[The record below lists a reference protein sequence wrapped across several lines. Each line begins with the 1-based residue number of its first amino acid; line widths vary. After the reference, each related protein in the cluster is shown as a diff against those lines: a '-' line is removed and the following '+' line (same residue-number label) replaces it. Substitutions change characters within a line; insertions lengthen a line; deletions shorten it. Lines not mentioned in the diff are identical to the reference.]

1 MHKETC
7 KETRAAFIWSYVLNT
22 PFWAIYGMLPFILYK
37 DLHGTPLQIAAMI
50 TLKPMV
56 SLFAPYW
63 SAWVNKR
70 KDRLVTNVVWATF
83 LGHAPFFFFPFFH
96 SPWYFVAS
104 FGFYMLMARGMIPA
118 WMEILKLNVPNGSRE
133 RIFAFSSAFEYV
145 GAGLLPFILG
155 ALLDGYYQSWRW
167 IFPLT
172 SFVAVIAVFLQR
184 KIPIAIEETNAVEP
198 ALSFKQQLI
207 EPWKQAWLLLKTRT
221 DFAAMQMGFMLGGGG
236 LMILQPALPMFFM
249 DALHLSYT
257 ELAIALT
264 LCKGAGFAVTSPF
277 WSRLLSKVDIYR
289 FLALVTLVAMF
300 FPIGLLLA
308 KTHIFWLYAAY
319 LLYGV
324 MQAGSELG
332 WNLSGPIFSQQED
345 SSPFS
350 SVNVLTVGLR
360 GSVIPPLGSML
371 CLWSNSYTVMVL
383 GGILCLLASIWSL
396 MAHRRFQST
405 LQSDVIAQ

>member
-1 MHKETC
+1 MQETC

-70 KDRLVTNVVWATF
+70 KDRLVSNVVWATL
-83 LGHAPFFFFPFFH
+83 LGHAPFFFFPYVH

-172 SFVAVIAVFLQR
+172 SLIAVIAIILQR
-184 KIPIAIEETNAVEP
+184 KIPIAVEKTDTIEQAP
-198 ALSFKQQLI
+198 SLKQQLI
-207 EPWKQAWLLLKTRT
+207 EPWKQAWQLIKTRS
-221 DFAAMQMGFMLGGGG
+221 DFAAMQAGFMLGGSG
-236 LMILQPALPMFFM
+236 LMIMQPALPMFFM

-264 LCKGAGFAVTSPF
+264 LCKGAGFAATSPF
-277 WSRLLSKVDIYR
+277 WYRLLNKVDIYR
-289 FLALVTLVAMF
+289 FLALVTFVAML
-300 FPIGLLLA
+300 FPMGLLLA
-308 KTHIFWLYAAY
+308 QSHIAWLYAAY

-345 SSPFS
+345 SSPYS

-360 GSVIPPLGSML
+360 GCFIPSLGSML
-371 CLWSNSYTVMVL
+371 CFWSNSHTVMIL
-383 GGILCLLASIWSL
+383 GGLLCLLASFWSL
-396 MAHRRFQST
+396 MAHRRFHT
-405 LQSDVIAQ
+405 AMHTDRVT